1 MYGKEIDARI
11 KELKISQQEVAKL
24 VGVSNTE
31 IKCIRDDKRKTL
43 KKETFL
49 KLMTCLNLSP
59 YDFGG
64 FAKLDFS
71 NPNDF
76 ISSFNFLAYLKEEIK
91 KDPLLTAREISVAAG
106 ISEAQLSRILHGQRT
121 EISID
126 TFVYICNYVG
136 VDYRTFLVDKN
147 IVPSFNVDNDVD
159 ISKLEILKKQVSML
173 SSTDIDNLI
182 RYANFLL
189 KSNAYDTETVNRL
202 IKEYID

>member
-1 MYGKEIDARI
+1 M
-11 KELKISQQEVAKL
+11 
-24 VGVSNTE
+24 
-31 IKCIRDDKRKTL
+31 
-43 KKETFL
+43 
-49 KLMTCLNLSP
+49 
-59 YDFGG
+59 
-64 FAKLDFS
+64 
-71 NPNDF
+71 
-76 ISSFNFLAYLKEEIK
+76 AYLKEEIR

-147 IVPSFNVDNDVD
+147 IVPSFNVANDVD

-202 IKEYID
+202 IKKYID

>member
-64 FAKLDFS
+64 FVKLDFS

-76 ISSFNFLAYLKEEIK
+76 ISSFNFLTYLKEEIE
-91 KDPLLTAREISVAAG
+91 KDPLLTARDISVAAG
-106 ISEAQLSRILHGQRT
+106 ISEAQLSRILHGKRT

-159 ISKLEILKKQVSML
+159 ISKLEILKKQISML
-173 SSTDIDNLI
+173 SSNDIDNLI
-182 RYANFLL
+182 QYANFLL

-202 IKEYID
+202 IKKYID

>member
-64 FAKLDFS
+64 FAKLDFT

-182 RYANFLL
+182 RYSNFIL
-189 KSNAYDTETVNRL
+189 K
-202 IKEYID
+202 

>member
-31 IKCIRDDKRKTL
+31 IKCIRNDKRKTL

-49 KLMTCLNLSP
+49 KLMTCLNLNP
-59 YDFGG
+59 YDFCG

-76 ISSFNFLAYLKEEIK
+76 ISSFNFLTYLKEEIE
-91 KDPLLTAREISVAAG
+91 KDPLLTARDISVAAG

-121 EISID
+121 KISID

-147 IVPSFNVDNDVD
+147 IVPSFNVD
-159 ISKLEILKKQVSML
+159 ISKLEILKKQISML

-182 RYANFLL
+182 QYANFLL

-202 IKEYID
+202 IKKYID

>member
-49 KLMTCLNLSP
+49 KLMTCLNLNP

-64 FAKLDFS
+64 FAKLDFF

-76 ISSFNFLAYLKEEIK
+76 ISSFNFLSYLKEEIK

-159 ISKLEILKKQVSML
+159 IGKLEILKKQVSML

-202 IKEYID
+202 IKKYID